1 MIRLKVNGPLPGYHP
16 GQVVRVETDAS
27 GTPLSGYWRRRLE
40 DARVDGCVEV
50 VAPDAPDAA
59 AGGGRDEPS
68 AEPVEEKKPGRRARR
83 QRSDG

>member
-50 VAPDAPDAA
+50 VAPDAA